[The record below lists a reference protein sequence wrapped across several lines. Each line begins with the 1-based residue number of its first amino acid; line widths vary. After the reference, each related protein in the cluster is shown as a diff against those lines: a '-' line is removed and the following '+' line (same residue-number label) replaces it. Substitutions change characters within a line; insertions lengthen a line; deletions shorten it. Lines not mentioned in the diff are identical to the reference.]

1 MSPGSSTENY
11 PAFARI
17 GVRENSGRKLNQ
29 VTCPDQD
36 SNPSHLVSRPD
47 ELTVTSQVIIVN
59 VTMKPI
65 LIIQFAL
72 KMTGNVAPVRAVS
85 GRTQDNSH
93 CRRCHCEDKTLAHV
107 LGSCPFGKTLRNS
120 RHHKIRIH
128 TCGVTVS
135 VSSRETRWPGFDSRS
150 GQVTWLSSVPSKVA
164 KCNIETVPNLQH
176 DANIGI
182 LEPSA
187 SSSSTPTSVLL
198 NVDSSE
204 FQVPSKT
211 SWKERKNL
219 SFQKRWLQRWK
230 WLAYSDKQNG
240 AFCKYCVLFAPQ
252 EVGMHKA
259 TPTGRLVNQPFDNW
273 KHACETF
280 NRHEKL
286 QYHLNSVD
294 TYTKLKSIEQGNEMP
309 VSLQIDKARREQGNV
324 NVQRI
329 LPIIKTV
336 IFCGRQGIPLR
347 GHKDFGPFDFENPPN
362 HNEGNFRALLR
373 ERVDA
378 GDDNLKSHLLVCG
391 KNASYIS
398 WKTQNEIISACNYI
412 IRSQIV
418 VRVNEARCFAILA
431 DESVDV
437 SGTEQFSLSVRFLEN
452 DSIREE
458 FLQFIPVSETTGIN
472 LARTIL
478 ESLTRFNVDL
488 KYMRGQGYN
497 GASAMSGQFQGAQAF
512 ILKECPAAL
521 YVHCASH
528 SLNLAISDACCVPEI
543 RNCIGIVGKV
553 CEFFNTPKRQD
564 VLINS
569 IKELC
574 PENKRSKLVQMCAT
588 RWIERH
594 DTVMVLMELMDAVLP
609 ALKTISL
616 WTDKDVSSK
625 ADMLHSSVTK
635 PAFLISLHVSDA
647 AENQFKSIFSTVSA
661 QLTSLGEEIRIPR
674 CASGQR
680 SQFRS
685 NVPADNAEEYYRRTV
700 FLPFLSNMQS
710 QIKTRFAKHNNIL
723 TKFLCLMKE
732 DGVTSD
738 FIVLAKFYSQV
749 DTNFCVQDKELVCEF
764 ELWNTFC
771 KGKQYKSVWEMYIAC
786 EYDFY
791 PHVKELLK
799 ILLTLPVSTST
810 SERSFSTL
818 KRLKSYLRN
827 TMGNECLN
835 GLALLN
841 IHRDITVS
849 PQDFVTALKIEP
861 RRLDFVL

>member
-1 MSPGSSTENY
+1 
-11 PAFARI
+11 
-17 GVRENSGRKLNQ
+17 
-29 VTCPDQD
+29 
-36 SNPSHLVSRPD
+36 
-47 ELTVTSQVIIVN
+47 
-59 VTMKPI
+59 
-65 LIIQFAL
+65 
-72 KMTGNVAPVRAVS
+72 
-85 GRTQDNSH
+85 
-93 CRRCHCEDKTLAHV
+93 
-107 LGSCPFGKTLRNS
+107 
-120 RHHKIRIH
+120 
-128 TCGVTVS
+128 
-135 VSSRETRWPGFDSRS
+135 
-150 GQVTWLSSVPSKVA
+150 
-164 KCNIETVPNLQH
+164 
-176 DANIGI
+176 
-182 LEPSA
+182 
-187 SSSSTPTSVLL
+187 
-198 NVDSSE
+198 
-204 FQVPSKT
+204 
-211 SWKERKNL
+211 
-219 SFQKRWLQRWK
+219 
-230 WLAYSDKQNG
+230 
-240 AFCKYCVLFAPQ
+240 
-252 EVGMHKA
+252 
-259 TPTGRLVNQPFDNW
+259 
-273 KHACETF
+273 
-280 NRHEKL
+280 
-286 QYHLNSVD
+286 
-294 TYTKLKSIEQGNEMP
+294 
-309 VSLQIDKARREQGNV
+309 IDKVGREQGNV

-336 IFCGRQGIPLR
+336 IFCGRQGIPLS
-347 GHKDFGPFDFENPPN
+347 GHKDFVPFDLENPPN

-412 IRSQIV
+412 ILSQTV

-431 DESVDV
+431 DESVEV

-488 KYMRGQGYN
+488 KYMRGQGYD

-574 PENKRSKLVQMCAT
+574 PENKRSKLVQMYAT

-594 DTVMVLMELMDAVLP
+594 DSMMVLMELMDAVLP

-616 WTDKDVSSK
+616 WTDKDISSK
-625 ADMLHSSVTK
+625 ANMLNSSVTK
-635 PAFLISLHVSDA
+635 PAFQISLHVSDA
-647 AENQFKSIFSTVSA
+647 AEDQFKSIFSTVSA

-685 NVPADNAEEYYRRTV
+685 NVPADNAEEYYRRT
-700 FLPFLSNMQS
+700 
-710 QIKTRFAKHNNIL
+710 
-723 TKFLCLMKE
+723 E
-732 DGVTSD
+732 DGVASD
-738 FIVLAKFYSQV
+738 FIILAKFYSQV
-749 DTNFCVQDKELVCEF
+749 DTNFCVQDEELVCEF

-827 TMGNECLN
+827 TMGNDRLN

-849 PQDFVTALKIEP
+849 PQDVVTALKIKP
-861 RRLDFVL
+861 RILDFVL

>member
-1 MSPGSSTENY
+1 
-11 PAFARI
+11 
-17 GVRENSGRKLNQ
+17 
-29 VTCPDQD
+29 
-36 SNPSHLVSRPD
+36 
-47 ELTVTSQVIIVN
+47 
-59 VTMKPI
+59 
-65 LIIQFAL
+65 
-72 KMTGNVAPVRAVS
+72 
-85 GRTQDNSH
+85 
-93 CRRCHCEDKTLAHV
+93 
-107 LGSCPFGKTLRNS
+107 
-120 RHHKIRIH
+120 
-128 TCGVTVS
+128 
-135 VSSRETRWPGFDSRS
+135 
-150 GQVTWLSSVPSKVA
+150 
-164 KCNIETVPNLQH
+164 
-176 DANIGI
+176 
-182 LEPSA
+182 
-187 SSSSTPTSVLL
+187 
-198 NVDSSE
+198 
-204 FQVPSKT
+204 
-211 SWKERKNL
+211 
-219 SFQKRWLQRWK
+219 
-230 WLAYSDKQNG
+230 
-240 AFCKYCVLFAPQ
+240 
-252 EVGMHKA
+252 MHKA
-259 TPTGRLVNQPFDNW
+259 TPTG
-273 KHACETF
+273 
-280 NRHEKL
+280 
-286 QYHLNSVD
+286 
-294 TYTKLKSIEQGNEMP
+294 
-309 VSLQIDKARREQGNV
+309 
-324 NVQRI
+324 
-329 LPIIKTV
+329 
-336 IFCGRQGIPLR
+336 
-347 GHKDFGPFDFENPPN
+347 
-362 HNEGNFRALLR
+362 
-373 ERVDA
+373 
-378 GDDNLKSHLLVCG
+378 
-391 KNASYIS
+391 
-398 WKTQNEIISACNYI
+398 
-412 IRSQIV
+412 SQIV

-488 KYMRGQGYN
+488 KYMRGQGYD

-564 VLINS
+564 VLING

-594 DTVMVLMELMDAVLP
+594 DSVMVLMELMDAVLP

-635 PAFLISLHVSDA
+635 PAFLISLHIINNLFCVTKTLSEYLQKTDMNLEKALKHVENVLEVLQQVSDA
-647 AENQFKSIFSTVSA
+647 AEDQFKSIFSTVSA
-661 QLTSLGEEIRIPR
+661 QLTSLGEEVRIPR

-685 NVPADNAEEYYRRTV
+685 NVRADNAEEYYRRT
-700 FLPFLSNMQS
+700 
-710 QIKTRFAKHNNIL
+710 
-723 TKFLCLMKE
+723 E
-732 DGVTSD
+732 DGVASD

-749 DTNFCVQDKELVCEF
+749 DTNFCVQDEELVCEF

-791 PHVKELLK
+791 HHVKELLK

-827 TMGNECLN
+827 TMGNDRLN

-849 PQDFVTALKIEP
+849 PQDVVTALKIKP

>member
-1 MSPGSSTENY
+1 
-11 PAFARI
+11 
-17 GVRENSGRKLNQ
+17 
-29 VTCPDQD
+29 
-36 SNPSHLVSRPD
+36 
-47 ELTVTSQVIIVN
+47 
-59 VTMKPI
+59 
-65 LIIQFAL
+65 
-72 KMTGNVAPVRAVS
+72 
-85 GRTQDNSH
+85 
-93 CRRCHCEDKTLAHV
+93 
-107 LGSCPFGKTLRNS
+107 
-120 RHHKIRIH
+120 
-128 TCGVTVS
+128 
-135 VSSRETRWPGFDSRS
+135 
-150 GQVTWLSSVPSKVA
+150 
-164 KCNIETVPNLQH
+164 
-176 DANIGI
+176 
-182 LEPSA
+182 
-187 SSSSTPTSVLL
+187 
-198 NVDSSE
+198 
-204 FQVPSKT
+204 
-211 SWKERKNL
+211 
-219 SFQKRWLQRWK
+219 
-230 WLAYSDKQNG
+230 
-240 AFCKYCVLFAPQ
+240 
-252 EVGMHKA
+252 MHKA

-294 TYTKLKSIEQGNEMP
+294 TYTKLKSIEQGNELP

-347 GHKDFGPFDFENPPN
+347 GHKDFGPFDLENPPN

-488 KYMRGQGYN
+488 KYMRGQGYD

-594 DTVMVLMELMDAVLP
+594 DSVMVLMELMDAVLP

-625 ADMLHSSVTK
+625 ADMLNSSVTK
-635 PAFLISLHVSDA
+635 PAFLISLHVINKLFCVTKTLSEYLQKTDMNLEKALKHVENVLEVLQQVSDA
-647 AENQFKSIFSTVSA
+647 AEDQFKSIFSTVSA

-723 TKFLCLMKE
+723 TKFLCLIKE
-732 DGVTSD
+732 DGVASD

-749 DTNFCVQDKELVCEF
+749 DTNFCVQDEELVCEF

-771 KGKQYKSVWEMYIAC
+771 KGKQYKSVWEM
-786 EYDFY
+786 
-791 PHVKELLK
+791 
-799 ILLTLPVSTST
+799 
-810 SERSFSTL
+810 
-818 KRLKSYLRN
+818 
-827 TMGNECLN
+827 
-835 GLALLN
+835 
-841 IHRDITVS
+841 
-849 PQDFVTALKIEP
+849 
-861 RRLDFVL
+861 